1 MAGAI
6 NRTIADFNRVNS
18 TTYKLWFWILTYLL
32 YDSTLLALIRDE
44 TSHAFTTT
52 GELSMTFLL
61 DSCVRL
67 NRLFD
72 EVLRMT
78 NSSSSVRSVVS
89 DTVIGDFVLR
99 PGAKVLIPYLQLHFD
114 EATFGANAQEFDS
127 ERFFKQKNL
136 HKSPGYRP
144 FGGGSTY
151 FPGRLIARQEVVAFV
166 AYVMKRFELEVSN
179 AERDCTPNTFPRLE
193 ENKPCLG
200 VMRPVHGNDLIVSI
214 RRRMSA

>member
-1 MAGAI
+1 MGRI
-6 NRTIADFNRVNS
+6 IADFDRVNS
-18 TTYKLWFWILTYLL
+18 NTYKLCFWILTYLL

-67 NRLFD
+67 NCVFD

-99 PGAKVLIPYLQLHFD
+99 SGAKVLIPYRQLHFD

-127 ERFFKQKNL
+127 GRFFRQKNL

-151 FPGRLIARQEVVAFV
+151 CPGRFIARQEVVAFV
-166 AYVMKRFELEVSN
+166 AYVLQRFELEVSDV
-179 AERDCTPNTFPRLE
+179 EKDGTPNAFPRLE
-193 ENKPCLG
+193 EKKPCLG
-200 VMRPVHGNDLIVSI
+200 VMGPVHGNDLIVSV
-214 RRRMSA
+214 RQRTSV